1 MKKLIL
7 SLAAVAALA
16 SCATNENET
25 PTTNYDLNEIRV
37 SSQALEATTKAP
49 FEGSTI
55 DATDHVLLAYVPT
68 TITENNYTTLYNSG
82 NSGDYIKFTNNQATG
97 FCDATGNTPQ
107 PKYYPASGEVWICGL
122 FPAAG
127 WTSLSET
134 ATHSIEGNTDIMAAA
149 QKKSVKG
156 GEVQTL
162 AFKHLLT
169 KLNITFIAETGAA
182 TQWGDVT
189 KIGSVGLLLALHWIF
204 FYGSIKA
211 SNVSIGVVCLSLMS
225 IFTAIFEPLINR
237 HRISFRE
244 ILFSLVAVLGIVL
257 IFHFDTRYRVGICMG
272 VISSA
277 LASLFTIVNK
287 KVAVNYTSSTMLL
300 YEMLGG
306 FLGLSCILPA
316 YLHYFPVPS
325 ILPGA
330 QDLIYLLCLASV
342 CTVGLY
348 ILQIQV
354 LKVISAFTVNL
365 SYNLEPIY
373 SIIGAMLIF
382 QEAKDLN
389 FSFYLGLGLIVL
401 SVVLQTLNVLSQ
413 HHKFIPSLYVKWKR

>member
-189 KIGSVGLLLALHWIF
+189 KIELTAVGEKTPANAITVTLATGVEASTAQGTGALPCYLWNGNDDYTDTKF
-204 FYGSIKA
+204 EGQEKA
-211 SNVSIGVVCLSLMS
+211 
-225 IFTAIFEPLINR
+225 
-237 HRISFRE
+237 
-244 ILFSLVAVLGIVL
+244 
-257 IFHFDTRYRVGICMG
+257 
-272 VISSA
+272 
-277 LASLFTIVNK
+277 
-287 KVAVNYTSSTMLL
+287 
-300 YEMLGG
+300 
-306 FLGLSCILPA
+306 
-316 YLHYFPVPS
+316 
-325 ILPGA
+325 LPGA
-330 QDLIYLLCLASV
+330 EIVAGQAAAYTICEAIESDGTKDY
-342 CTVGLY
+342 T
-348 ILQIQV
+348 
-354 LKVISAFTVNL
+354 LKVYTTNATQGVSVDVACDTPGDMMGKEVNVKLTFKASEIQAIATVTDWAD
-365 SYNLEPIY
+365 
-373 SIIGAMLIF
+373 GGTATGDV
-382 QEAKDLN
+382 Q
-389 FSFYLGLGLIVL
+389 G
-401 SVVLQTLNVLSQ
+401 
-413 HHKFIPSLYVKWKR
+413 